1 MKTNILTLLLAFLTV
16 AATAQTL
23 TLGELQTL
31 CKLSNWETGANTLTR
46 KGWEYHDS
54 KRGDSYEYST
64 ITYAHSKDA
73 WYDDRAA
80 AWFKFFTYN
89 NRVERITY
97 QPTDNAFKAI
107 KASLAANGYK
117 QIDSEIYDNYLSTT
131 YSSPSFILEIQTST
145 QERAYYGGTSVSYLI
160 GIIRKGGIYDDDNGE
175 KIDYYYGTS
184 TVKER
189 YTLKDGKKNGKCYSY
204 YANGNLESVINY
216 VNGKGSG
223 PYTVYY
229 EDGTIKMSGSLLNG
243 EKNGQFIEYDEYG
256 EKNLEYIIKNGQLNG
271 KFTAYH
277 RNGKIKLSGT
287 YLNDQKDGLIIE
299 FDEDGRKKSETNYK
313 NGEKN
318 GAYTYYGYNDNGDL
332 IGKETGTFLD
342 GEKHGYWQ
350 IQVQKDGQWKTVTYH
365 NYSNGIL
372 HGTAKEWEPGCD
384 SVVFCN
390 YNYGKLDGKYQEKKV
405 VLGLGAVQL
414 EDEETL
420 ITVTDGYYTNGKKSG
435 YWEYNNLLMQPQA
448 KGKYVNGY
456 EEGEWKYYY
465 INNHLDCI
473 ANYHLGKFDGKF
485 TKYKKELMLNSL
497 DSSFI
502 KHSPIKDSIDYICYY
517 TNGKLNGHY
526 EQHDNDGNII
536 SSGEYF
542 YEERNGRWTDID
554 TSEDVKY
561 CYNYI
566 NGKFD
571 GLCEEFAY
579 SSGRKRYS
587 YNYKN
592 GIMDGT
598 QIWYKLDG
606 NKPFAEDI
614 FKNGV
619 LLNHTLYSKDGAFKI
634 REFKLIKTDYNTF
647 YGTELS
653 YYTEKDNPSIGRIT
667 IDFWYGMHPDSAL
680 KRPFYFEIITAKANK
695 TQNGKVQTFDH
706 QNRIVT
712 NGQYDNGRPNGI
724 WTLTYYDQNVYSV
737 ENKDDS
743 SKPIQ
748 FYSLNGTPYSGK
760 FTHEEEKSSEKVTAV
775 YKIKKALI
783 EEIVYQN
790 PQTGKTISKEKFK
803 DGIKIK

>member
-80 AWFKFFTYN
+80 AWFNFFTYN

-175 KIDYYYGTS
+175 KTDYYYGTS
-184 TVKER
+184 TVKAR
-189 YTLKDGKKNGKCYSY
+189 YTLKDVKKNGKCYSY
-204 YANGNLESVINY
+204 YSNGNLESVINY
-216 VNGKGSG
+216 VNGKGNG

-229 EDGTIKMSGSLLNG
+229 EDGTIKMSGSLFNG

-256 EKNLEYIIKNGQLNG
+256 DKNFEYIIKNGKLNG
-271 KFTAYH
+271 KFIAYH
-277 RNGKIKLSGT
+277 GNGKIRATGT
-287 YLNDQKDGLIIE
+287 YLNNEKEGLVTE
-299 FDEDGRKKSETNYK
+299 YDTDGRKVTEIYYK

-318 GAYTYYGYNDNGDL
+318 GSCVFYAYNNDGGL
-332 IGKETGTFLD
+332 KCKETGTYLNDEKNGLWQLQLHQD
-342 GEKHGYWQ
+342 GNF
-350 IQVQKDGQWKTVTYH
+350 KTLTYR
-365 NYSNGIL
+365 NYSNGTL
-372 HGTAKEWEPGCD
+372 HGAAKEWDGGD
-384 SVVFCN
+384 SIVFCN
-390 YNYGKLDGKYQEKKV
+390 YNYGKLDGKYQEKRV
-405 VLGLGAVQL
+405 ILGLANVQTVD
-414 EDEETL
+414 DEEL
-420 ITVTDGYYTNGKKSG
+420 ITVTDGYYANGKKSG
-435 YWEYNNLLMQPQA
+435 YWTYTNLLMQPEA
-448 KGKYVNGY
+448 EGKFVNDDK
-456 EEGEWKYYY
+456 EGEWKYYY

-473 ANYHLGKFDGKF
+473 ANYHLGKLEGKL
-485 TKYKKELMLNSL
+485 TKFKKELMLNSL

-502 KHSPIKDSIDYICYY
+502 EHNPIMDSIDYICYY
-517 TNGKLNGHY
+517 TNGKRNGHY

-542 YEERNGRWTDID
+542 YDKRNGRWTDVD
-554 TSEDVKY
+554 TAEGVKY
-561 CYNYI
+561 CYNYK
-566 NGKFD
+566 NGEPD
-571 GLCEEFAY
+571 GLCEEFSY

-587 YNYKN
+587 YNYNN
-592 GIMDGT
+592 GVMDGT
-598 QIWYKLDG
+598 QTWYKLDG
-606 NKPFAEDI
+606 NKPFAEDV
-614 FKNGV
+614 FRNGV
-619 LLNHTLYSKDGAFKI
+619 LQNHTLYSKDGAFKI
-634 REFKLIKTDYNTF
+634 RDFKLITTTYNTF

-653 YYTEKDNPSIGRIT
+653 YYTEMENPSIDRIS
-667 IDFWYGMHPDSAL
+667 IDFWYGMHPDSVL
-680 KRPFYFEIITAKANK
+680 KTPFYFELITAKANK
-695 TQNGKVQTFDH
+695 TEHGKIQVFDR
-706 QNRIVT
+706 QNRTVT
-712 NGQYDNGRPNGI
+712 DGQYDNGRPKGN
-724 WTLTYYDQNVYSV
+724 WTFTYYDQNLYYI

-743 SKPIQ
+743 SKPML
-748 FYSLNGTPYSGK
+748 FYTLNGEPYSGK
-760 FTHEEEKSSEKVTAV
+760 FTREEEKNSEKVTAV
-775 YKIKKALI
+775 YKIKKSLI

-803 DGIKIK
+803 DGIKP